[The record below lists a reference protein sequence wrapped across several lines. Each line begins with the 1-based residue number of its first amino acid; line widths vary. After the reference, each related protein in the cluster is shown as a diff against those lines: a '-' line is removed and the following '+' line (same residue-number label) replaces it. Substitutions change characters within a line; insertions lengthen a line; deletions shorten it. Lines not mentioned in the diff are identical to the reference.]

1 MLEKL
6 FATKKPIIGVIHLL
20 PLPGSCRW
28 SGDLEQVLQRAEQ
41 EALALTSGGVDGI
54 VVENF
59 FDAPFAKT
67 SADPATIAGL
77 TRAAMT
83 VRAVT
88 DLPLGIN
95 VLRNDAIA
103 ALAVAVASQAQFI
116 RVNVLSGAMVTD
128 QGVIESNAREVML
141 YRRQLGAQE
150 TVRIF
155 ADVMVKHA
163 YPLAGNSDIASAA
176 KDTVQRS
183 LADAVI
189 VSGEA
194 TGDAPT
200 VEDIALVKKAIPN
213 TPVLIGSGTSID
225 NAYDLLG
232 VADGTIVAS
241 SLKRQG
247 KLENPVD
254 VERVRS
260 LVDTVALLRMPSA
273 PVS

>member
-6 FATKKPIIGVIHLL
+6 FKTQKPVIGVIHLL

-28 SGDLEQVLQRAEQ
+28 AGDLDQVLLRAEQ

-59 FDAPFAKT
+59 FDAPFSKST
-67 SADPATIAGL
+67 ADAGTIAAL
-77 TRAAMT
+77 TRAAMA

-88 DLPLGIN
+88 SLPLGIN
-95 VLRNDAIA
+95 VLRNDGIG

-116 RVNVLSGAMVTD
+116 RVNILSGAMVTD
-128 QGVIESNAREVML
+128 QGIIESNAREILL
-141 YRRQLGAQE
+141 YRRQLLANE
-150 TVRIF
+150 SIRIF

-163 YPLAGNSDIASAA
+163 APLGTGTDIASVA
-176 KDTVQRS
+176 KDTANRS
-183 LADAVI
+183 LADAII
-189 VSGEA
+189 VSGDA
-194 TGDAPT
+194 TGDAPNI
-200 VEDIALVKKAIPN
+200 EDIARVKKAVPN
-213 TPVLIGSGTSID
+213 TPVLIGSGTTIE

-260 LVDTVALLRMPSA
+260 LVDTVSLLRKPSA
-273 PVS
+273 PVA